1 MSAGLQAPLPDI
13 QPGTLQHLELLH
25 LASNM
30 LSTLPASWGS
40 RQDVLPSLQELY
52 INMHISGPLPAAW
65 SAGFQKLETLTIRQ
79 PGIRNQSSWAANGD
93 GRWDQVRDS
102 QSHAASAAVPE
113 LTDTSRVAASPSQRH
128 LPPEWSTGFPVA
140 LVILLDN
147 LNISGTFPT
156 SWSTTGFPA
165 LARLSLQNNQLSGPL
180 PSQLLASHKLL
191 ATVNVSCY
199 GFQIP
204 SLNPFLR
211 CLLTCPFCLLS
222 LLLNLPCSWPT
233 IRSPEHCRRSGPSK
247 RWGVVPFI
255 ICPPYYARAS
265 ESL

>member
-180 PSQLLASHKLL
+180 PSQLLASHKHL
-191 ATVNVSCY
+191 ASINVSAVL
-199 GFQIP
+199 FAQ
-204 SLNPFLR
+204 
-211 CLLTCPFCLLS
+211 S
-222 LLLNLPCSWPT
+222 LLVAPT
-233 IRSPEHCRRSGPSK
+233 DASMQPTFPAAGLQFVHWNTTVGLGRPNGEGSCTSK
-247 RWGVVPFI
+247 SDVQMT
-255 ICPPYYARAS
+255 CQ
-265 ESL
+265 

>member
-1 MSAGLQAPLPDI
+1 MNGSSQAPSGGYVSELACVWHAAHMIGFAHNLQSLTLIGCRLVIVSAGMQAPLPDI
-13 QPGTLQHLELLH
+13 QPGTLLQLQRLH
-25 LASNM
+25 IYTNM

-40 RQDVLPSLQELY
+40 RQDVLPNLEELY
-52 INMHISGPLPAAW
+52 IHMHISGPLPAAW

-93 GRWDQVRDS
+93 GRWDHVRDS
-102 QSHAASAAVPE
+102 QSQAASAVAVPE
-113 LTDTSRVAASPSQRH
+113 AATSRVVASSSQRH

-180 PSQLLASHKLL
+180 PSQLLASHNLL
-191 ATVNVSCY
+191 VSINVSAVMS
-199 GFQIP
+199 GF
-204 SLNPFLR
+204 
-211 CLLTCPFCLLS
+211 
-222 LLLNLPCSWPT
+222 
-233 IRSPEHCRRSGPSK
+233 RSVFAVD
-247 RWGVVPFI
+247 GV
-255 ICPPYYARAS
+255 
-265 ESL
+265 L

>member
-1 MSAGLQAPLPDI
+1 
-13 QPGTLQHLELLH
+13 
-25 LASNM
+25 M

-65 SAGFQKLETLTIRQ
+65 SAGFQKLTTLTIRQ
-79 PGIRNQSSWAANGD
+79 PGLRSQSRWAVSGK
-93 GRWDQVRDS
+93 GRWGQVCDS
-102 QSHAASAAVPE
+102 QSQTASAEAVPE
-113 LTDTSRVAASPSQRH
+113 LTDASGVAAYASQRH
-128 LPPEWSTGFPVA
+128 LPPEWSTGFPVVS
-140 LVILLDN
+140 VIVLEDVQ
-147 LNISGTFPT
+147 ISGTFPS